1 MLQVESDSQLHPPS
15 SVLGKMERKEF
26 FICSWMKT
34 RQQKSWKKSQTSRKK
49 FNPLVIILPPQIS
62 ELIICW
68 FFRSSPPWVMVL
80 GVLLLGTTVR
90 FYSQL
95 VLFPDFFFPCS
106 FLSGM
111 YQQKGIFT
119 PAGTPRNIRDFL
131 HRDISKWICKLN
143 LNKVLNK
150 KIGHCFLWNL
160 TGEKLKNWLRKDV
173 SGFKSL

>member
-1 MLQVESDSQLHPPS
+1 MMLQVESDSQLHPPS

-80 GVLLLGTTVR
+80 GV
-90 FYSQL
+90 
-95 VLFPDFFFPCS
+95 
-106 FLSGM
+106 
-111 YQQKGIFT
+111 
-119 PAGTPRNIRDFL
+119 RNIRDFL

-173 SGFKSL
+173 SGFKSLWKLSFLLLWFLKTRESS